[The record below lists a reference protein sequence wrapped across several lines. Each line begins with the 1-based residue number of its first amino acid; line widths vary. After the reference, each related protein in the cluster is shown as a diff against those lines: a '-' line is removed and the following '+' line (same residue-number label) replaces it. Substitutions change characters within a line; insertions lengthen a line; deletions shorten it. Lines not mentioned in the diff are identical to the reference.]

1 MPSLKLPYHNSIPYH
16 LSAIWLA
23 SFCYYVLAIM
33 WLFAAMSSSQL
44 RRDNSFLV
52 VATSAATDS
61 SPRSLCST
69 AAAHPSFNQPTPTL
83 QELDIGLEAVVADP
97 SYDILLG
104 LLIDMLE
111 RSLAL
116 LGDIRR
122 PVAHL
127 RVRYDPRHV
136 VQHYVRV
143 QTQGRPDA
151 PTQSVASAPRL
162 WCLAGRCIPDRIWS
176 HGHMGTYSCPLCSV
190 LIDCATA
197 NPCCNCSRSL
207 LSGDSSAIC
216 SLVPLSCPGFPPYF
230 TPFRPFLFRL
240 GCVWLVFPL
249 PFYYSF
255 YIYPRLIT
263 IMVRS
268 AGTSPAFPA
277 VDG

>member
-1 MPSLKLPYHNSIPYH
+1 MPSFRLPYHNSIPYY

-52 VATSAATDS
+52 VATSAATDL

-97 SYDILLG
+97 SYDMLLG

-122 PVAHL
+122 PVVHL

-151 PTQSVASAPRL
+151 PHPKCCFCTPPLVSGRPVHPGPDMVTWAPILVHYAPCLSIVQLLIHVATV
-162 WCLAGRCIPDRIWS
+162 LAHYCR
-176 HGHMGTYSCPLCSV
+176 V
-190 LIDCATA
+190 TA
-197 NPCCNCSRSL
+197 
-207 LSGDSSAIC
+207 
-216 SLVPLSCPGFPPYF
+216 
-230 TPFRPFLFRL
+230 RPFALSFHSPVL
-240 GCVWLVFPL
+240 GFLRISL
-249 PFYYSF
+249 PFAPFSF
-255 YIYPRLIT
+255 DL
-263 IMVRS
+263 
-268 AGTSPAFPA
+268 A
-277 VDG
+277 VSY